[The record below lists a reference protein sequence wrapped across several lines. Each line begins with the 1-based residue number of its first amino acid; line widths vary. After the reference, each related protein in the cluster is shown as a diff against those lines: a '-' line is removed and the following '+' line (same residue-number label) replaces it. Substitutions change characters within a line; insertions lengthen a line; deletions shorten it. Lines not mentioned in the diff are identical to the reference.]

1 MAILGRQL
9 RAARALAG
17 LGQAELAEASDVGL
31 NTIRKMEAR
40 ADERV
45 RVRTETLELLTE
57 ALREAGVE
65 FTGEEDGRAGVRL
78 INPSPAIVPRRG
90 GTRTRRA

>member
-17 LGQAELAEASDVGL
+17 MGQLALAEASDVGL

-40 ADERV
+40 GNEKV
-45 RVRTETLELLTE
+45 RVRTDTLELLTE
-57 ALREAGVE
+57 ALRDAGVE
-65 FTGEEDGRAGVRL
+65 FTGEDDGRAGVRL
-78 INPSPAIVPRRG
+78 IHPCPALVARRG
-90 GTRTRRA
+90 RTGTRRT